1 MQRYAYALKHGL
13 KVNSDHKRS
22 CIKFVRTL
30 TDSREQKLK
39 NINFIFVQP
48 RDEGRN
54 QARREQML
62 SRAMQYYDEHGN
74 LTASAYVDQPLNSW
88 LIQQCKKLQDDSQL
102 SMRNKPLS
110 LAGQAFVRFMIQ
122 FLVGCF
128 KTFTYFCGKDN
139 LDNRLKFIN
148 SVLFYFV

>member
-1 MQRYAYALKHGL
+1 LLQENTPILEYLKKLQKWISMQRYAYALKHGL

-102 SMRNKPLS
+102 SSMGILRKQKLLS
-110 LAGQAFVRFMIQ
+110 IRF
-122 FLVGCF
+122 
-128 KTFTYFCGKDN
+128 TF
-139 LDNRLKFIN
+139 
-148 SVLFYFV
+148 